1 MIPEQ
6 LKHKEIIKCTP
17 RGKYIGNYKCHINCL
32 SYSLRHPDKVKSI
45 VGVLQ
50 VFNDSECVAHF
61 VLEMV
66 DGTYYDPTYGNM
78 SGIMD
83 SYCIPIEYYNVESFK
98 PNRELQNLKDYLFS
112 LRHWFYRLTHKN
124 QY

>member
-1 MIPEQ
+1 MVPEP
-6 LKHKEIIKCTP
+6 LKHREIIKCTP
-17 RGKYIGNYKCHINCL
+17 KGKYLGNYKCHVNCL
-32 SYSLRHPDKVKSI
+32 SYALRHPDKVKSI

-50 VFNDSECVAHF
+50 VFNDSEGVAHF

-83 SYCIPIEYYNVESFK
+83 SYCIPIEYYKVESFI
-98 PNRELQNLKDYLFS
+98 PDRELQNLKDYLFS
-112 LRHWFYRLTHKN
+112 LRHWLYRLTHKN

>member
-17 RGKYIGNYKCHINCL
+17 RGKYIGNYKCHVNCL
-32 SYSLRHPDKVKSI
+32 SYALRHPDKVKSI

-50 VFNDSECVAHF
+50 VFNDSEGVAHF

-83 SYCIPIEYYNVESFK
+83 SYCIPIEYYKVDSFN
-98 PNRELQNLKDYLFS
+98 PARELQNLKNYLFS
-112 LRHWFYRLTHKN
+112 LRNWFYRLTHKN

>member
-1 MIPEQ
+1 MVPEQ

-17 RGKYIGNYKCHINCL
+17 KGKYVGNYKCHVNCL
-32 SYSLRHPDKVKSI
+32 SYALRHPDKVKSI

-50 VFNDSECVAHF
+50 VFNDSEGVAHF
-61 VLEMV
+61 VLEMA
-66 DGTYYDPTYGNM
+66 DGTYHDPTYGNM

-83 SYCIPIEYYNVESFK
+83 SYCIPIEYYKVESFK
-98 PNRELQNLKDYLFS
+98 PARELQNLKDYLFS

>member
-1 MIPEQ
+1 MIPKQ

-17 RGKYIGNYKCHINCL
+17 KGKYVDNYKCHINCL
-32 SYSLRHPDKVKSI
+32 SYALRNTDKVRSI

-50 VFNDSECVAHF
+50 VFNDSEGVAHF
-61 VLEMV
+61 VLEIV

-83 SYCIPIEYYNVESFK
+83 SYCIPIEYYKVESFK
-98 PNRELQNLKDYLFS
+98 PSRELQNLKDYLFS
-112 LRHWFYRLTHKN
+112 LRHWSYRLTHKN
-124 QY
+124 PY

>member
-17 RGKYIGNYKCHINCL
+17 KGKYIGNYKCHVNCL
-32 SYSLRHPDKVKSI
+32 SYALRHPDKVKSI

-50 VFNDSECVAHF
+50 VFNDSEGVAHF
-61 VLEMV
+61 ILEMI

-78 SGIMD
+78 SGILD
-83 SYCIPIEYYNVESFK
+83 SYCIPIEYYKVESFK
-98 PNRELQNLKDYLFS
+98 PTRELQNLKDYLFS

-124 QY
+124 TY

>member
-50 VFNDSECVAHF
+50 VFNDSEGVAHF

-83 SYCIPIEYYNVESFK
+83 SYCIPIEYYKVESFI
-98 PNRELQNLKDYLFS
+98 PARELQNLKNYLFS
-112 LRHWFYRLTHKN
+112 LRHWLYRLTHKN

>member
-1 MIPEQ
+1 MIPKQ

-17 RGKYIGNYKCHINCL
+17 KGKYTGNYKCHVNCL
-32 SYSLRHPDKVKSI
+32 SYALRHPDKVKSI
-45 VGVLQ
+45 AGVLQ
-50 VFNDSECVAHF
+50 VFNDSEGVAHF
-61 VLEMV
+61 ILEMI

-83 SYCIPIEYYNVESFK
+83 SYCIPIEYYKVESFK
-98 PNRELQNLKDYLFS
+98 PSRELQNLKDYLFS

-124 QY
+124 PY

>member
-50 VFNDSECVAHF
+50 VFNDSEGVAHF

-83 SYCIPIEYYNVESFK
+83 SYCIPIEYYKVESFK
-98 PNRELQNLKDYLFS
+98 PVRELQNLKDYLFS

-124 QY
+124 HY

>member
-1 MIPEQ
+1 MIPES
-6 LKHKEIIKCTP
+6 LKHREIIKCTP
-17 RGKYIGNYKCHINCL
+17 KGKYLGNYKCHVNCL
-32 SYSLRHPDKVKSI
+32 SYALRHPDKVKSI
-45 VGVLQ
+45 VGVIQ

-83 SYCIPIEYYNVESFK
+83 SYCIPIEYYKVESFK

-124 QY
+124 TY

>member
-17 RGKYIGNYKCHINCL
+17 KGKYIGNYKCHVNCL
-32 SYSLRHPDKVKSI
+32 SYALRHPDKVKSI

-50 VFNDSECVAHF
+50 VFNDSEAVAHF
-61 VLEMV
+61 ILEMA

-83 SYCIPIEYYNVESFK
+83 SYCIPIEYYKVESFK
-98 PNRELQNLKDYLFS
+98 PVRELQNLKDYLFS

-124 QY
+124 TY

>member
-1 MIPEQ
+1 MILKQ

-17 RGKYIGNYKCHINCL
+17 KGKYIGNYKCHVTCL
-32 SYSLRHPDKVKSI
+32 SNPLRNTDKVRSI

-61 VLEMV
+61 ILEMA
-66 DGTYYDPTYGNM
+66 DGTYFDPTYGNM
-78 SGIMD
+78 SGILD
-83 SYCIPIEYYNVESFK
+83 SYCIPIEYYKVESFK
-98 PNRELQNLKDYLFS
+98 PDRELQNLKDYLFS

-124 QY
+124 PY

>member
-1 MIPEQ
+1 MIPKP
-6 LKHKEIIKCTP
+6 LTHREIIKCTP
-17 RGKYIGNYKCHINCL
+17 KGKYLGNYKCHVNCL
-32 SYSLRHPDKVKSI
+32 SYALRHPDKVKSI

-50 VFNDSECVAHF
+50 VFNDSEGVAHF

-83 SYCIPIEYYNVESFK
+83 SYCIPIEYYKVKSFN
-98 PNRELQNLKDYLFS
+98 PVRELQNLKKLSIFIKT
-112 LRHWFYRLTHKN
+112 LAL
-124 QY
+124 

>member
-17 RGKYIGNYKCHINCL
+17 RGKYIGNYKCHVNCL
-32 SYSLRHPDKVKSI
+32 SYALRNPDKVKSI

-50 VFNDSECVAHF
+50 VFNDSEGVAHF

-83 SYCIPIEYYNVESFK
+83 SYCIAIEYYKVDSFI
-98 PNRELQNLKDYLFS
+98 PARELQNLKDYLFS

-124 QY
+124 TY

>member
-17 RGKYIGNYKCHINCL
+17 KGKYIGNYKCHVNCL
-32 SYSLRHPDKVKSI
+32 SYALRHPDKVKSI

-61 VLEMV
+61 ILEMA

-78 SGIMD
+78 SGILD
-83 SYCIPIEYYNVESFK
+83 SYCIPIEYYKVESFK
-98 PNRELQNLKDYLFS
+98 PTRELQNLKDYLFS

-124 QY
+124 PY

>member
-17 RGKYIGNYKCHINCL
+17 KGKYIGNYKCHVNCL
-32 SYSLRHPDKVKSI
+32 SYALRHPDKVKSI

-50 VFNDSECVAHF
+50 VFNDSEGVAHF

-78 SGIMD
+78 SGVMD
-83 SYCIPIEYYNVESFK
+83 SYCIPIEYYKIESFI
-98 PNRELQNLKDYLFS
+98 PARELQNLKDYLFS
-112 LRHWFYRLTHKN
+112 LRHWLYKLTHKN

>member
-50 VFNDSECVAHF
+50 VFNDSEGVAHF

-83 SYCIPIEYYNVESFK
+83 SYCIPIEYYKVESFK
-98 PNRELQNLKDYLFS
+98 PVRELQNLKDYLFS
-112 LRHWFYRLTHKN
+112 LRHWLYRLTHKN

>member
-17 RGKYIGNYKCHINCL
+17 KGKYIGNYKCHVNCL
-32 SYSLRHPDKVKSI
+32 SYALRHPDKVKSI

-50 VFNDSECVAHF
+50 VFNDSEGVAHF
-61 VLEMV
+61 ILEMI

-78 SGIMD
+78 SGILD
-83 SYCIPIEYYNVESFK
+83 SYCIPIEYYKVESFK
-98 PNRELQNLKDYLFS
+98 PVRELQNLKDYLFS